1 MLIDGT
7 CSSTVCRLSAL
18 GFGWDGAFGSLAT
31 EIDNTAKSWVEIDNA
46 GSLAPPWEAFELFE

>member
-1 MLIDGT
+1 MV

-31 EIDNTAKSWVEIDNA
+31 EIDNAAKRWVEIDNA
-46 GSLAPPWEAFELFE
+46 GTLAPPWEAFELFE